1 MDLSGN
7 VTISLFSVL
16 RVTSPLRNDTTVRLL
31 SLRIRLARASLRG
44 KFSLKSSLIAL
55 RARAYSTEPLP
66 SGLSN
71 VTLQLGVSSVCLP
84 FAEMVC
90 VCMIDLSLLN
100 YRVASWQ
107 RQIERGQDSYP
118 CPLFETT
125 QATTTAKHFGE
136 WHSTILSIH
145 SENRRIVFAFTS

>member
-1 MDLSGN
+1 M
-7 VTISLFSVL
+7 
-16 RVTSPLRNDTTVRLL
+16 
-31 SLRIRLARASLRG
+31 
-44 KFSLKSSLIAL
+44 AL

-66 SGLSN
+66 SGLSR
-71 VTLQLGVSSVCLP
+71 VALQLGVSSVCLP

-100 YRVASWQ
+100 NRVACWQ

-125 QATTTAKHFGE
+125 QATTTTKYFGE
-136 WHSTILSIH
+136 WHSAVFPIH
-145 SENRRIVFAFTS
+145 SKNRRIVFAFTSCCPIN